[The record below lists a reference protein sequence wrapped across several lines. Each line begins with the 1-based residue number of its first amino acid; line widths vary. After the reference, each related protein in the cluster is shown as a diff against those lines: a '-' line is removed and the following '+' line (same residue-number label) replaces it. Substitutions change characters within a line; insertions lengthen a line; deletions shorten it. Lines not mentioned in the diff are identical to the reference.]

1 MLGSNYWLVSKTA
14 KPLLKFIQNIDKG
27 LAQIIYTESH
37 KILSIINQPKNKNK
51 NKGISLL
58 FLN

>member
-1 MLGSNYWLVSKTA
+1 M
-14 KPLLKFIQNIDKG
+14 DKG
-27 LAQIIYTESH
+27 LAQIIYTKSH